1 MSEKHEQ
8 QHQQYQQDKEEE
20 HSGQR
25 TDLPGASNPNAPWA
39 RQEEVGD
46 IYSVEMADDGTIERA
61 DKLTRRPM
69 VWVGSLADYNA
80 GHLHGD
86 WIDAAVEPEQL
97 HAAVQAILA
106 TSTEPVA
113 EEWGIFD
120 YDEFGAFKVGEYES
134 LEVVSRIALGIREH
148 GAAFAAWAGLHDGDE
163 AMCQS
168 FEDAYLGHYDS
179 AEDWAREVLGDL
191 GIEELLG
198 KAAPHLLGY
207 VQIDY
212 AMWLRDVDA
221 GGEVHIEEADG
232 GGVWVFQTL

>member
-1 MSEKHEQ
+1 MSEKHPDQ
-8 QHQQYQQDKEEE
+8 PHQPERE
-20 HSGQR
+20 GQPSEPEKR
-25 TDLPGASNPNAPWA
+25 TDLPGSDNPNAPWA
-39 RQEEVGD
+39 RHEEVGD
-46 IYSVEMADDGTIERA
+46 LYSVEVSADGTIERA
-61 DKLTRRPM
+61 DKLTLRPM

-80 GHLHGD
+80 GRLHGE
-86 WIDAAVEPEQL
+86 WVDAAVEPDQL

-106 TSTEPVA
+106 TSQEPVA

-120 YDEFGAFKVGEYES
+120 YDEFGAFKVGEYDS

-148 GAAFAAWAGLHDGDE
+148 GPAFAAWAELHDGDE

-191 GIEELLG
+191 GIEESLT

-212 AMWLRDVDA
+212 TGWLRDATA
-221 GGEVHIEEADG
+221 GDVHIEEADG
-232 GGVWVFQTL
+232 GGVWVFDNR